1 MRGKG
6 VPADSAGRSGG
17 RDRRKPV
24 ASDNSHY
31 FRILNSIRQIIHA
44 IDVDSRRL
52 TSDHKVTGPQLMCL
66 MAVVENGSIKAVE
79 IAKRVHFSPSTLVG
93 VLDRL
98 EAKGLIRRE
107 RNAEDRR
114 EVSIIAT
121 EAGRR
126 LISRTP
132 FPLQHSLGHALSQL
146 SDRERE
152 ELAGW
157 MGRLVDLLGAGGLSA
172 DSRLEIGSVRGRQG

>member
-1 MRGKG
+1 MRKKDN
-6 VPADSAGRSGG
+6 PADSAARSGG
-17 RDRRKPV
+17 HDRQKSV
-24 ASDNSHY
+24 ASDNGHY
-31 FRILNSIRQIIHA
+31 FRILNSIRQIIRA

-52 TSDHKVTGPQLMCL
+52 ALDHKVTGPQLMCL
-66 MAVVENGSIKAVE
+66 MAILERGTIKALD
-79 IAKRVHFSPSTLVG
+79 IAERVHFSPSTLVG

-114 EVSIIAT
+114 EVSIMAT
-121 EAGRR
+121 EAGRT

-146 SDRERE
+146 SKRERE
-152 ELAGW
+152 ELADG
-157 MGRLVDLLGAGGLSA
+157 MERLVDLLGGDGLSA
-172 DSRLEIGSVRGRQG
+172 GSMLEIGPLRKRQG

>member
-1 MRGKG
+1 MKKKDI
-6 VPADSAGRSGG
+6 PADSAGQSSGS
-17 RDRRKPV
+17 DRQKSVP
-24 ASDNSHY
+24 SDNTHY
-31 FRILNSIRQIIHA
+31 LRILNSIRRIIRVV
-44 IDVDSRRL
+44 DVDSRKL
-52 TSDHKVTGPQLMCL
+52 ASDHKVTGPQLMCL
-66 MAVVENGSIKAVE
+66 VVIVERGSITAID

-121 EAGRR
+121 GAGRT

-132 FPLQHSLGHALSQL
+132 FPLQNSLGHALSQL
-146 SDRERE
+146 SKRNRE
-152 ELAGW
+152 ELVGW
-157 MGRLVDLLGAGGLSA
+157 MERLVDLLEAGGLSA
-172 DSRLEIGSVRGRQG
+172 GSMLQIGPLRK